1 LKESQTLK
9 HISILFASQW
19 LEDRIAAR
27 NCAITLKGFR
37 NLTSLEVYHFYGD
50 KARISKDLVS
60 ALEDSPHL
68 QTLGLALAIDCD
80 CEQFPEAVILEDEI
94 DFFEKLCAE
103 YGSRKTTSPL
113 PLKTLKLGHG
123 MCLFQSA
130 STIIENYLAKLV
142 KISGLRTLHI
152 FNGLMKMDIDDEAES
167 MQVEWSL
174 FKDCTSLHQLSVTR
188 LEDDVRQWLNTVGN
202 SVQELIVTDHI
213 GIYDPILENFNAL
226 NLPHLSMLFTAEE
239 FSSKPDSEDEWSDT
253 DSFDSQFD
261 SDHSR
266 SDSQFGSE
274 SGSSEEESEDA
285 ADTDSEAASS
295 LHVDRSIRTVL
306 DRLHDGGS
314 KLTRLCLELEFET
327 QWVRSI
333 PPSCR
338 KALTIAGSILL
349 PFVENAVSKPIT
361 HMPQDFRNYSRT
373 VSDERVIALANGQK
387 AEGYSIPLRQANE
400 RDMPLITIYQDTR
413 LDLGI
418 CSATQVQTVFQR
430 SNGSR
435 ARIR

>member
-1 LKESQTLK
+1 
-9 HISILFASQW
+9 
-19 LEDRIAAR
+19 
-27 NCAITLKGFR
+27 
-37 NLTSLEVYHFYGD
+37 
-50 KARISKDLVS
+50 
-60 ALEDSPHL
+60 
-68 QTLGLALAIDCD
+68 
-80 CEQFPEAVILEDEI
+80 
-94 DFFEKLCAE
+94 
-103 YGSRKTTSPL
+103 
-113 PLKTLKLGHG
+113 
-123 MCLFQSA
+123 
-130 STIIENYLAKLV
+130 
-142 KISGLRTLHI
+142 LRTLHI

-333 PPSCR
+333 PPLCR